1 MMPYATING
10 FLMFYDVRGEGDV
23 VVFIHGGFPSIDM
36 HLRADPTSVWGW
48 EMDFTSEFRYVM
60 YDRRG
65 CWLSSRP
72 ECGYDLEN
80 QARDLAELLDHLDI
94 ERAHV
99 IGSSAGGP
107 IAILF
112 ATLLPGASQ
121 DRWYWPVPQRISG
134 RTTIRLPALSKDQL
148 EILNKQGDISAWK
161 NRPDGVELS
170 LDVLWERDEM
180 EERGTLAEY
189 EERVKKLV
197 AKSSFLERAAWY
209 GTQLKSIDAYLD
221 RDLTVECGRIS
232 APTLVVHGARD
243 REVPMDWGKDLTT
256 KIPGAESRMYP
267 DRTSQRC
274 PQKRAGARRS
284 DGVLPESGL
293 IGVRRVG
300 DDDTASWLRCETRD
314 ENEPGRSQVSLSG
327 C

>member
-1 MMPYATING
+1 MPYTTING
-10 FLMFYDVRGEGDV
+10 FRMFYDVRGQGDV
-23 VVFIHGGFPSIDM
+23 VVFIHGGFPSLDM
-36 HLRADPTSVWGW
+36 HLRANSNGVWGW
-48 EMDFTSEFRYVM
+48 EMDFASELRYVM

-72 ECGYDLEN
+72 ESDYDLEN

-112 ATLLPGASQ
+112 AACNPERVNTLVLAGTAAHL
-121 DRWYWPVPQRISG
+121 WPDEDPV
-134 RTTIRLPALSKDQL
+134 TLVVKNQL
-148 EILNKQGDISAWK
+148 EILNKQGDISAWE

-243 REVPMDWGKDLTT
+243 REVPVDWGKELAA
-256 KIPGAESRMYP
+256 KIPGAEFRLYP
-267 DRTSQRC
+267 DKPHSVVHGSKSVREDLMAFFR
-274 PQKRAGARRS
+274 KAG
-284 DGVLPESGL
+284 
-293 IGVRRVG
+293 
-300 DDDTASWLRCETRD
+300 
-314 ENEPGRSQVSLSG
+314 
-327 C
+327 

>member
-1 MMPYATING
+1 MPYTTING
-10 FLMFYDVRGEGDV
+10 FTMFYDVRGQGDV
-23 VVFIHGGFPSIDM
+23 VVFVHGGFPSLDM
-36 HLRADPTSVWGW
+36 HLRANSNGVWGW

-72 ECGYDLEN
+72 ESDYDLEN

-112 ATLLPGASQ
+112 AACNPERVKTLVLAGTAAHL
-121 DRWYWPVPQRISG
+121 WPDDDPITLVVRN
-134 RTTIRLPALSKDQL
+134 QL
-148 EILNKQGDISAWK
+148 EILNKQGDISAWE

-189 EERVKKLV
+189 EARVESLV
-197 AKSSFLERAAWY
+197 ARSSRQERIEWY
-209 GTQLKSIDAYLD
+209 GTQLRSIDAYRD
-221 RDLTVECGRIS
+221 RDLSVECGRIR
-232 APTLVVHGARD
+232 APTLIVHGARD
-243 REVPMDWGKDLTT
+243 REVPLDWGKELAA
-256 KIPGAESRMYP
+256 KIPGAEFRVYP
-267 DRTSQRC
+267 DKPHSVVHGSKSVREDLM
-274 PQKRAGARRS
+274 AFF
-284 DGVLPESGL
+284 
-293 IGVRRVG
+293 RRV
-300 DDDTASWLRCETRD
+300 R
-314 ENEPGRSQVSLSG
+314 
-327 C
+327 

>member
-1 MMPYATING
+1 MPYATING

-36 HLRADPTSVWGW
+36 HLRADPTGVWGW

-112 ATLLPGASQ
+112 ATLYPARVKSLVLAGTAAHL
-121 DRWYWPVPQRISG
+121 WPDDDPITRIV
-134 RTTIRLPALSKDQL
+134 KNQL

-209 GTQLKSIDAYLD
+209 GTQLRSIDAYLD

-267 DRTSQRC
+267 EEPHSVVHRSARV
-274 PQKRAGARRS
+274 RADLMAFFRKAG
-284 DGVLPESGL
+284 
-293 IGVRRVG
+293 
-300 DDDTASWLRCETRD
+300 
-314 ENEPGRSQVSLSG
+314 
-327 C
+327 

>member
-1 MMPYATING
+1 MPYATING

-36 HLRADPTSVWGW
+36 HLRADPTGVWGW

-112 ATLLPGASQ
+112 ATLYPARVKSLVLAGTAAHL
-121 DRWYWPVPQRISG
+121 WPDDDPITRIV
-134 RTTIRLPALSKDQL
+134 KNQL

-197 AKSSFLERAAWY
+197 AKSSFQERIEWY

-243 REVPMDWGKDLTT
+243 REVPMEWGRELAA
-256 KIPGAESRMYP
+256 KIPGAEFRLYP
-267 DRTSQRC
+267 DKPHSVVHGS
-274 PQKRAGARRS
+274 KKVRADLMAFFRKAG
-284 DGVLPESGL
+284 
-293 IGVRRVG
+293 
-300 DDDTASWLRCETRD
+300 
-314 ENEPGRSQVSLSG
+314 
-327 C
+327 

>member
-1 MMPYATING
+1 MPYTSMNG
-10 FLMFYDVRGEGDV
+10 FRMYFDVRGEGDV
-23 VVFIHGGFPSIDM
+23 IAFVHGGFPSLDM
-36 HLRADPTSVWGW
+36 HLRADATGAWGW
-48 EMDFTSEFRYVM
+48 EMDFASEFRYVM

-72 ECGYDLEN
+72 ESGYDLEN
-80 QARDLAELLDHLDI
+80 QARDLAELLDHLNI
-94 ERAHV
+94 ESAHV

-112 ATLLPGASQ
+112 ATQYPERVRTLVLAGTAAHL
-121 DRWYWPVPQRISG
+121 WPDDD
-134 RTTIRLPALSKDQL
+134 TITGIVKNQL
-148 EILNKQGDISAWK
+148 AILNKQGDISAWK

-180 EERGTLAEY
+180 EERGALAEY

-197 AKSSFLERAAWY
+197 AKSSFQERVEWY

-243 REVPMDWGKDLTT
+243 REVPVDWGRELAA
-256 KIPGAESRMYP
+256 KIPGAEFRVYP
-267 DRTSQRC
+267 DKPHSVVHGSKSVREDLLAFFR
-274 PQKRAGARRS
+274 KAG
-284 DGVLPESGL
+284 
-293 IGVRRVG
+293 
-300 DDDTASWLRCETRD
+300 
-314 ENEPGRSQVSLSG
+314 
-327 C
+327 

>member
-1 MMPYATING
+1 MPYTTING
-10 FLMFYDVRGEGDV
+10 FRMFYDVRGQGDV
-23 VVFIHGGFPSIDM
+23 IVFVHGGFPSIDM
-36 HLRADPTSVWGW
+36 HLRADPCGKWGW

-72 ECGYDLEN
+72 ESGYDIDN
-80 QARDLAELLDHLDI
+80 QARDLSELLDYLHV
-94 ERAHV
+94 EKAHV

-112 ATLLPGASQ
+112 ATMYPERVKTLVLAGTAAHL
-121 DRWYWPVPQRISG
+121 WPDDDPVTRIVK
-134 RTTIRLPALSKDQL
+134 RQL
-148 EILNKQGDISAWK
+148 EILYKQGAASAWK
-161 NRPDGVELS
+161 CRPEGVELS

-197 AKSSFLERAAWY
+197 AKSSFLERIEWY

-243 REVPMDWGKDLTT
+243 REVPVEWGKDLAT
-256 KIPGAESRMYP
+256 KIPGAEFRAYP
-267 DRTSQRC
+267 EEPHSVVHRSARVRADLMAFFRKAGEGAESPCDADDRT
-274 PQKRAGARRS
+274 
-284 DGVLPESGL
+284 
-293 IGVRRVG
+293 
-300 DDDTASWLRCETRD
+300 
-314 ENEPGRSQVSLSG
+314 VS
-327 C
+327 

>member
-1 MMPYATING
+1 MPYTSING
-10 FLMFYDVRGEGDV
+10 FRMFYDVRGDGDV
-23 VVFIHGGFPSIDM
+23 VVFIHGGFPSLDM
-36 HLRADPTSVWGW
+36 HLRANSNGVWGW

-65 CWLSSRP
+65 CWLSARP

-112 ATLLPGASQ
+112 AACNPERVKTLVLAGTAAHL
-121 DRWYWPVPQRISG
+121 WPDDDPITLVV
-134 RTTIRLPALSKDQL
+134 KNQL

-197 AKSSFLERAAWY
+197 ANSSFQERIEWY

-243 REVPMDWGKDLTT
+243 REVPVEWGKNLAS
-256 KIPGAESRMYP
+256 KIPGAEFRAYP
-267 DRTSQRC
+267 DKPHSVVHRSARVRADLMAFFRKAGEGAESPRDADDRT
-274 PQKRAGARRS
+274 
-284 DGVLPESGL
+284 
-293 IGVRRVG
+293 
-300 DDDTASWLRCETRD
+300 
-314 ENEPGRSQVSLSG
+314 VS
-327 C
+327 